1 MNAQISAIAKYFGI
15 ETYTIDQSSGIVG
28 NMRFKLAR
36 YEDSVVIFKYP
47 HKSNPYKKTLETH
60 QHEVLETLDGLFTC
74 KQKDFLRKYSVTHY
88 VAVDKKKDNKVVF
101 YTTYT
106 AKKDEKFPLG
116 IKVFG
121 REQFHDVNF
130 TIVSDGDTFYITDRS
145 GTPAHGLK
153 EFFLLQNCRYEI
165 KKMFGNIEELNKDLI
180 DMCFI

>member
-1 MNAQISAIAKYFGI
+1 MNSQIAAIAKYFGTD
-15 ETYTIDQSSGIVG
+15 TYTIEQSSGIVG
-28 NMRFKLAR
+28 DMRFKLAR

-47 HKSNPYKKTLETH
+47 HKNNPYKKTLENH
-60 QHEVLETLDGLFTC
+60 QNAVLATLDGLFTC
-74 KQKDFLRKYSVTHY
+74 SNKEFLRKYSVTHY

-106 AKKDEKFPLG
+106 AKKNEKFLLD
-116 IKVFG
+116 IKVFC
-121 REQFHDVNF
+121 REHFYDMNF
-130 TIVSDGDTFYITDRS
+130 TIVSDGDSFYITDRS
-145 GTPAHGLK
+145 GIPSSGLK

>member
-47 HKSNPYKKTLETH
+47 HKNNPYKKTLDSH
-60 QHEVLETLDGLFTC
+60 QAAVLETLDGLFIC
-74 KQKDFLRKYSVTHY
+74 KNKDFLRKYAVTHY

-106 AKKDEKFPLG
+106 AKKDEKFPLD

-121 REQFHDVNF
+121 RENFYEVNF
-130 TIVSDGDTFYITDRS
+130 TIVSDGDTFYVTDRA
-145 GTPAHGLK
+145 GNPAKGLK
-153 EFFLLQNCRYEI
+153 EFFLLQNCRYDI
-165 KKMFGNIEELNKDLI
+165 KKMFGDVEEFNKDLI